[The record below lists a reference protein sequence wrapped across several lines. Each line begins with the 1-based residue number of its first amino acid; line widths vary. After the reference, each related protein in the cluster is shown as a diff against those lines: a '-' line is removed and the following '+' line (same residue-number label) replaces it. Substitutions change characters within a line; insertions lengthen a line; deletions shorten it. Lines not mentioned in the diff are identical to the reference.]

1 MAESA
6 SASVAAPERLDPVSV
21 ASQEPR
27 TRSRARRPEQ
37 GKDERPQAPW
47 HPVPLSELLIL
58 IGGIGVVVAW
68 KRGAEGSPALLIAS
82 IAAVAVGTVE
92 VTLREHLAGY
102 RSHAVLLA
110 LIPVVVLHSAALL
123 VAGAFTSVPR
133 WVNIPLL
140 AIDIVIFSVLFKLL
154 RLRYFDARRER
165 RFAR

>member
-1 MAESA
+1 M
-6 SASVAAPERLDPVSV
+6 
-21 ASQEPR
+21 
-27 TRSRARRPEQ
+27 
-37 GKDERPQAPW
+37 
-47 HPVPLSELLIL
+47 PLSELLIL
-58 IGGIGVVVAW
+58 VGGIGVVVAW

-82 IAAVAVGTVE
+82 IVAVAVGTVE
-92 VTLREHLAGY
+92 VTLREHLGGY

-110 LIPVVVLHSAALL
+110 LIPVVVFHSAVLL

-140 AIDIVIFSVLFKLL
+140 AIDIAIFSVLFKLL